1 LAGAGQSAY
10 IEHRM
15 IANASMYSVTPQVA
29 AQWRKL
35 LAAVLEQA
43 GEPIDIVDHAPPAP
57 ISELWSRPDKA
68 AVFMCGLPYSLATPR
83 PALVVAPIPSPRA
96 YGGRACYWTDVV
108 VRADS
113 PFQALEQTFGHRLA
127 LTTPESQSG
136 YAALLHALMPYGGDK
151 PIYREIVEPRFTPLG
166 ALTAVIEDKAEVAPL
181 DSYALALLAK
191 YAPDLTA
198 QVRVIKSTEPTAV
211 PALVASGPASPKLT
225 AAFLAADA
233 TPSMRALMDQ
243 LLLARF
249 ARPEVKAY
257 DALRERFL
265 TMQAFWRRHPLAE
278 KAHPLFAAEFGG
290 H

>member
-1 LAGAGQSAY
+1 
-10 IEHRM
+10 M
-15 IANASMYSVTPQVA
+15 IANARMYSVTPQVA
-29 AQWRKL
+29 TLWRGL
-35 LAAVLEQA
+35 LAAVLAEA
-43 GEPIDIVDHAPPAP
+43 GEPVDIVDHAPPAP

-113 PFQALEQTFGHRLA
+113 PFQTLEQTFGHRLA

-136 YAALLHALMPYGGDK
+136 YAALLHALMPYAGDK
-151 PIYREIVEPRFTPLG
+151 PLYREIIEPRFTPMG
-166 ALTAVIEDKAEVAPL
+166 ALTAVIEKKAEVAPL
-181 DSYALALLAK
+181 DSYAFALLAK
-191 YAPDLTA
+191 YSSELTA
-198 QVRVIKSTEPTAV
+198 QIRVIKGTEPTAV
-211 PALVASGPASPKLT
+211 PALVASSSASPKLT
-225 AAFLAADA
+225 AAFLAAG
-233 TPSMRALMDQ
+233 TKPSVRSLMDQ
-243 LLLARF
+243 LLLASF
-249 ARPEVKAY
+249 ARPEVRAY